1 MISPE
6 TISTAKLIIG
16 GVGIS
21 LIAVKAFSI
30 VRYNKSNT
38 DEPISFNLFGRF
50 SNMEIDGSYTAK
62 RRNTLMLCNRLTSLF
77 YLSVFGFVAVLMIPI
92 LAEKLGIV

>member
-38 DEPISFNLFGRF
+38 DETISFNLFGRF